1 MPHISRIEGTTSY
14 QQTCDTVP
22 YKSYNHKGVSIIF
35 CLWFPLQPSLV
46 NWIEGKEAVRVISQR
61 YELCHE
67 TDSDKLG
74 TAECR
79 DTTPLKRPVLLVGES
94 QTFFQLV
101 VSWQW
106 SFKKQIKHCSCQNEE
121 TKLNKMQ
128 VLTRQRKRS
137 TIFLFIAFCEYREQ
151 ALLIVF
157 LVHLSA
163 LICLL

>member
-1 MPHISRIEGTTSY
+1 MLRRHLFVSVLSF
-14 QQTCDTVP
+14 TCNFFAYFKFHSDW
-22 YKSYNHKGVSIIF
+22 G
-35 CLWFPLQPSLV
+35 
-46 NWIEGKEAVRVISQR
+46 RVISKIKQN
-61 YELCHE
+61 EL
-67 TDSDKLG
+67 D
-74 TAECR
+74 CR
-79 DTTPLKRPVLLVGES
+79 DTAPLKRPVLLVGVS

-101 VSWQW
+101 VGWQQ
-106 SFKKQIKHCSCQNEE
+106 SFEKQIKHCSYQNDQ
-121 TKLNKMQ
+121 TKLDKIQ